1 MHVADHKTLAKPT
14 ITLNSVSFHKQMWEI
29 RKWGILEWKGY
40 YHKSRF
46 RFKLDSSHRPQFQS
60 PGLPLDFKANHECRG
75 SPDPY
80 SNSLSL
86 TIPSFL
92 LLPSNW
98 EDILGKRH
106 PDGFKFQELLPATAK
121 RLDNPHSQSVTRV
134 GLLTLLTMCQDQ
146 EVKWGTG
153 SWVIRALWSLIP

>member
-1 MHVADHKTLAKPT
+1 MHVADHKTLAQPT
-14 ITLNSVSFHKQMWEI
+14 ITLNSISFHKQMWEI

-60 PGLPLDFKANHECRG
+60 PGLPLDFKANYECRG

-80 SNSLSL
+80 SNSLLL
-86 TIPSFL
+86 TIASFL
-92 LLPSNW
+92 LPPSNW

-106 PDGFKFQELLPATAK
+106 PDIPQWLQVPRALPSNFSEI
-121 RLDNPHSQSVTRV
+121 RQPPLPECGQSVTTDITHHV
-134 GLLTLLTMCQDQ
+134 S
-146 EVKWGTG
+146 G
-153 SWVIRALWSLIP
+153 SGG